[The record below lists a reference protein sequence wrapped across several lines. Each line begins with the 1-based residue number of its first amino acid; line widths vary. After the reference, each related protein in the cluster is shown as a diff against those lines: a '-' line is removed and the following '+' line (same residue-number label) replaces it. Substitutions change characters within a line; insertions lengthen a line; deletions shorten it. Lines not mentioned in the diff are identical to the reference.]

1 MNISNI
7 FKDDTKEKKNSNI
20 LGKII
25 KKKNVKKDDEY
36 LEIKKLD
43 EKKKMIINEFN
54 EKMNQIKLKF
64 IKEIENKYEIS
75 KRNIINKRRNK
86 NKLNVN
92 NNIIKY

>member
-7 FKDDTKEKKNSNI
+7 YRDDKKEKKNSYNYI
-20 LGKII
+20 MKRKSG
-25 KKKNVKKDDEY
+25 KKDDDL

-43 EKKKMIINEFN
+43 EKKKMIIHEFN
-54 EKMNQIKLKF
+54 EQMNQIKMRF

-86 NKLNVN
+86 NKLIVN
-92 NNIIKY
+92 ANIVRY